1 MDDDKVKV
9 SCPHCGAT
17 NNYPLLQSGK
27 TVVCGRCRN
36 SLPLPGS
43 VLEPTPDEIAVL
55 IQSGHLPVLI
65 DFFSDTCM
73 PCHAMRPIVERLAE
87 RRRGE
92 LMVLEVRIETN
103 MDLASQ
109 LGVQGVPTFIVF
121 SGGFER
127 GRVSGAMSEADFSLW
142 VASQT

>member
-1 MDDDKVKV
+1 MDEKVKV

-17 NNYPLLQSGK
+17 NNFPLTAEGK
-27 TVVCGRCRN
+27 TVVCGRCRA
-36 SLPLPGS
+36 PLPVPGT
-43 VLEPTPDEIAVL
+43 VLAPDASELEVL
-55 IQSGHLPVLI
+55 IRNAHLPVLA
-65 DFFSDTCM
+65 DLYSDTCM
-73 PCHAMRPIVERLAE
+73 PCRAMKPIVQRLAE

-92 LMVLEVRIETN
+92 LMVVEVRIEDH
-103 MDLASQ
+103 MDFAAG

-127 GRVSGAMSEADFSLW
+127 GRISGAMSEADLGLW